1 MNIPSIDIDLWS
13 DDVLANPYPAYAELR
28 DLGPVVYDAER
39 DVYILSRY
47 DDVRSAVQDW
57 ERFSSASGV
66 GVGEQGNRF
75 GGSGILTSDPPR
87 HEQLR
92 KVMNPPLLAR
102 SLSAHQTFIDEV
114 AARMVGDLVAKP
126 SFEAVSEL
134 AQPFSIDV
142 VSSLAGF
149 PEEGREHFM
158 RWADAG
164 FNIMG
169 PDNTLAQEGFAG
181 FYEMFQY
188 CFKSVTPDQLADQG
202 WGRQFYAAGDAGNVE
217 PDACPGLVMAV
228 VWAGMDTTVNSI
240 SSALYLFGQHPD
252 QWQRL
257 RADRSLMQS
266 AIAEILRIEPPVQRF
281 TRVTTSEVDVS
292 GSTIPVGA
300 RVVLLFGSANRD
312 ERRFDQPD
320 VFDISRNPVD
330 HLAFGR
336 GVHRCVGASLAQ
348 QEVKAVLDQFLDRVE
363 TIAVREAE
371 WRRNNSLHGLE
382 RLVVSTS

>member
-1 MNIPSIDIDLWS
+1 MNIPSIEIDLWS

-87 HEQLR
+87 HDQLR

-102 SLSAHQTFIDEV
+102 SLSDHQTFIDEV

-188 CFKSVTPDQLADQG
+188 CFTTLTPDQLVDQG
-202 WGRQFYAAGDAGNVE
+202 WGRQFYAAGDAGSVE

-240 SSALYLFGQHPD
+240 SSALYLFGQYPD
-252 QWQRL
+252 QWNRL
-257 RADRSLMQS
+257 RADRSLLQS

-292 GSTIPVGA
+292 GVTVPAGA

-320 VFDISRNPVD
+320 VFDITRNPVD

-363 TIAVREAE
+363 TIEVREAE

>member
-28 DLGPVVYDAER
+28 ALGPVVYDAER

-92 KVMNPPLLAR
+92 KVMNPPLLVR

-169 PDNTLAQEGFAG
+169 PDNALAQEGFAG

-188 CFKSVTPDQLADQG
+188 CFTTLTPDQLADQG
-202 WGRQFYAAGDAGNVE
+202 LGRQFYAAGDVGNVDA
-217 PDACPGLVMAV
+217 DACPGLVMAV

-240 SSALYLFGQHPD
+240 SSSLYLFGQYPD

-257 RADRSLMQS
+257 RADRSLLQS

-320 VFDISRNPVD
+320 VFDITRNPVD

-363 TIAVREAE
+363 TIEVREAE